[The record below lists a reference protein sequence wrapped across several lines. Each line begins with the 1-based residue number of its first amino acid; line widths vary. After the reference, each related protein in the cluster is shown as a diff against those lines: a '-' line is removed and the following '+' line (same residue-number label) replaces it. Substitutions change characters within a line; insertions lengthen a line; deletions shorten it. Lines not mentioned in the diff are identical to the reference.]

1 MMRGRVI
8 EGDKEVRGGQAGTE
22 QELGTGQKGRLG
34 RCFLLNKLINKERN
48 K

>member
-34 RCFLLNKLINKERN
+34 REALSFK
-48 K
+48 